1 MLSQKNEANQRPKMA
16 CPCPNVCYN
25 GFTMTLQQLK
35 YALMVAETG
44 TFNEASKQL
53 YISQPSLSY
62 AIKGLEDELGI
73 IIFERSNKGTIVTE
87 EGKEFLKNAK
97 QVLFQFELLGD
108 KYRNYSAVR
117 QRFSISSQHY
127 TFVSE
132 AFSKLIKSQGD
143 IDYEMVLNEAKTLE
157 IIEDVK
163 NLRSELG
170 ILYIN
175 ETNETAIKK
184 ILKENRLLFTE
195 LCTTYPYI
203 LVGKDNPL
211 ALKDRVGVFDLVD
224 YPGISFVQEDLAPNW
239 FSEEVI
245 NILSNKKSI
254 KISDRGSLADLLLTT
269 DAYVVSTGIYAFSS
283 DINKTVAIPLDTE
296 QLNKT
301 IQIGMIHHRDIHR
314 TPIAGSF
321 IEILGGVV
329 GKYANQE
336 HVKRY
341 F

>member
-1 MLSQKNEANQRPKMA
+1 
-16 CPCPNVCYN
+16 
-25 GFTMTLQQLK
+25 MTLQQLK

-73 IIFERSNKGTIVTE
+73 AIFERSNKGTIVTG
-87 EGKEFLKNAK
+87 EGREFLKNAK
-97 QVLFQFELLGD
+97 QVLFQFELLGE
-108 KYRNYSAVR
+108 KYKGNAAAQ

-132 AFSKLIKSQGD
+132 AFSKLINLFDGA
-143 IDYEMVLNEAKTLE
+143 DYEMILNEAKTLE
-157 IIEDVK
+157 VLEDVK

-175 ETNETAIKK
+175 ETNKTIIKK
-184 ILKENRLLFTE
+184 ILKESGLLFTE
-195 LCTTYPYI
+195 LFTTYPYI

-211 ALKDRVGVFDLVD
+211 SREDRVGIFDLAD
-224 YPGISFVQEDLAPNW
+224 YPRISFVQEDLAPDW

-245 NILSNKKSI
+245 NILTHKKSI
-254 KISDRGSLADLLLTT
+254 KISDRGSLENLLLTT
-269 DAYVVSTGIYAFSS
+269 NAYVVSTGIYMLSP
-283 DINKTVAIPLDTE
+283 DTLKMVAIPLDTE
-296 QLNKT
+296 QSNKAVR
-301 IQIGMIHHRDIHR
+301 IGMIYHKDIRR
-314 TPIAGSF
+314 TPVAESF
-321 IEILGGVV
+321 IGILRGIISN
-329 GKYANQE
+329 YAPQE
-336 HVKRY
+336 HVKHY